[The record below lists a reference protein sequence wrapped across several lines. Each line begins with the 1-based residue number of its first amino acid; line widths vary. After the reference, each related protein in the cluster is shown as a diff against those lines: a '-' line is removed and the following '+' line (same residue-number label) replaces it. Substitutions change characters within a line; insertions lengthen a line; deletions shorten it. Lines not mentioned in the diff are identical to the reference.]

1 MASRYVSPTTKEH
14 AQELYDL
21 GLLMMNQ
28 DTTADRSRPSWCRAE
43 KHIPKYFGIMYTSN
57 WVPSDVTQ
65 YVKEDIGYLL
75 ED

>member
-1 MASRYVSPTTKEH
+1 MASRYVSPATKEH

-28 DTTADRSRPSWCRAE
+28 DTSEFRVSPKWQQAASF
-43 KHIPKYFGIMYTSN
+43 IPLKLHRMYDPTY
-57 WVPSDVTQ
+57 VPESKDE
-65 YVKEDIGYLL
+65 YIKEDIGYLL